1 MSSGDVQIAL
11 LRGVMPTG
19 KNRVPMAEL
28 RAMLEDLGFAGARGV
43 LHDGIGGLNSGE
55 PHV

>member
-1 MSSGDVQIAL
+1 MERLIVL

-28 RAMLEDLGFAGARGV
+28 RKV
-43 LHDGIGGLNSGE
+43 LDRERLPRR
-55 PHV
+55 PHLDPVWQCAD